1 MNENKFTP
9 RAEESLRLAQ
19 EAAQDMGHDYVGCE
33 HLLLGLLREE
43 EGIAHRVLT
52 EYGLTD
58 EMISGIL
65 RHNVGQGTS
74 GDAPSQGLTPRAKSV
89 IELAVGES
97 HRMGAGY
104 IGTEH
109 LLMGLLREGSNMA
122 VRILRTV
129 GVDPRK
135 MYASVQQKLSE
146 SSPHTVTSGTSTPNK
161 ENKKTGKTL
170 EEFTRDLT
178 EAARQ
183 GKLDP
188 VIGRDK
194 EIQRVVQ
201 ILSRRTKNNPVLIG
215 EPGVGKTAIAE
226 GLAQRIASA
235 DVPEE
240 LLNKKLLS
248 LDLSGMVAGTKY
260 RGEFEERI
268 KNALDEVK
276 KDGNVI
282 LFIDELHTI
291 VGAGSAEGAV
301 DAANIIKPAL
311 GRGEIRVIGATTLNE
326 YRKYIEKDAA
336 LERRFQPVTVGEPSA
351 EDTVAILKGLRDKYE
366 AHHKLTITDEALEA
380 AVSLSR
386 RYINDRFLPDKAID
400 LMDEAASQVRM
411 KAESASPDLKSLE
424 EKIAALHREK
434 AEAITAQDYEKAA
447 QLRDIEKNYTD
458 QVEIERDNWRRK
470 LSQNR
475 GTVTA
480 DDIANVVA
488 GWTGIPVN
496 RLTEDESLR
505 LLRLEETLHQR
516 VVGQD
521 EAVTAVAR
529 AIRRGRVG
537 LKDPKRPIG
546 SFLFLGPTG
555 VGKTELCKALAE
567 AMFGDENA
575 MIRID
580 MSEYMERHTVSRL
593 VGSPPGYVGHE
604 EGGQLTEK
612 VRRKP
617 YSVVLFDE
625 IEKAHEDVWNIL
637 LQILEDG
644 IVTDSQGRRV
654 DFKNTV
660 IVMTSNVGAKNITAA
675 ENAPLGFDG
684 SEKQKEA
691 NEAARFARIREA
703 VMAELKRTFKPEF
716 LNRIDET
723 IVFRQ
728 LTEEDIVKI
737 AHRMLSVTGKRM
749 AQQGITLVSD
759 EDAVAALAKDGFD
772 AEYGA
777 RPLRRSI
784 QNTVEDAVAE
794 QMLEGKLKYG
804 DTAKVTLHDGKVVVE
819 KIPAT
824 EAQAEAIAEE
834 AEEAAGEAES
844 PAEAAED
851 SPDHPQSA
859 E

>member
-19 EAAQDMGHDYVGCE
+19 EAAQDLGHGYVGCE

-43 EGIAHRVLT
+43 EGIAHRVLS

-58 EMISGIL
+58 EMITGIL
-65 RHNVGQGTS
+65 QRSVGQGTS

-146 SSPHTVTSGTSTPNK
+146 TSPHTVTSGAGTPNK

-226 GLAQRIASA
+226 GLAQRIAAA

-301 DAANIIKPAL
+301 DAANILKPAL
-311 GRGEIRVIGATTLNE
+311 SRGEIRVIGATTLNE

-336 LERRFQPVTVGEPSA
+336 LERRFQPVTVGEPTP
-351 EDTVAILKGLRDKYE
+351 EDTIAILKGLWDKYE

-380 AVSLSR
+380 AVTLSR
-386 RYINDRFLPDKAID
+386 RYISDRFLPDKAID

-424 EKIAALHREK
+424 EKIAALRREK
-434 AEAITAQDYEKAA
+434 SEAIAAQDYEKAA

-480 DDIANVVA
+480 EDIANVVA
-488 GWTGIPVN
+488 GWTGIPVT
-496 RLTEDESLR
+496 RLTEDESTR
-505 LLRLEETLHQR
+505 LLKLEETLQQR

-521 EAVTAVAR
+521 EAVAAVAR

-654 DFKNTV
+654 DFRNTV

-675 ENAPLGFDG
+675 ENTRLGFDG
-684 SEKQKEA
+684 SEKNAEKD
-691 NEAARFARIREA
+691 EAARFARIREA

-737 AHRMLSVTGKRM
+737 AHRMLTITGKRM
-749 AQQGITLVSD
+749 AQQGITLTAD
-759 EDAVAALAKDGFD
+759 EDAVAMLAKNGFD

-794 QMLEGKLKYG
+794 QMLEGKLKSG
-804 DTAKVTLHDGKVVVE
+804 DTAKVTLSDGKVVVE
-819 KIPAT
+819 KVPTA
-824 EAQAEAIAEE
+824 EAETEAIAEE
-834 AEEAAGEAES
+834 TQEVNKVSEDKAE
-844 PAEAAED
+844 
-851 SPDHPQSA
+851 
-859 E
+859 

>member
-1 MNENKFTP
+1 MMNENKFTP
-9 RAEESLRLAQ
+9 RAEEALRLSQ
-19 EAAQDMGHDYVGCE
+19 ESAEELGHGYVGSE

-43 EGIAHRVLT
+43 EGLAHRVLT

-58 EMISGIL
+58 EMILSVL
-65 RHNVGQGTS
+65 RRSVGAGLAGT
-74 GDAPSQGLTPRAKSV
+74 APSQGLTPRAKGV
-89 IELAVGES
+89 VELAVSEAA
-97 HRMGAGY
+97 RMGSPM

-109 LLMGLLREGSNMA
+109 LLMGILREGGNMA
-122 VRILRTV
+122 LRILRTV
-129 GVDPRK
+129 GVDPKK
-135 MYASVQQKLSE
+135 MYSSIVQKINEAPKAAPAGAVSSTKE
-146 SSPHTVTSGTSTPNK
+146 SG
-161 ENKKTGKTL
+161 KKGSAL

-178 EAARQ
+178 ESARA
-183 GKLDP
+183 GRLDP
-188 VIGRDK
+188 VIGRDE
-194 EIQRVVQ
+194 EIRRVIQ

-226 GLAQRIASA
+226 GLAERIAAA

-240 LLNKKLLS
+240 LLDKRVLS

-268 KNALDEVK
+268 KKTIDEVK
-276 KDGNVI
+276 KAGNVI

-301 DAANIIKPAL
+301 DAANILKPAL
-311 GRGEIRVIGATTLNE
+311 SRGEIRVVGATTLDE

-336 LERRFQPVTVGEPSA
+336 LERRFQPVTVGEPSPEA
-351 EDTVAILKGLRDKYE
+351 TLEILKGLRDKYE

-411 KAESASPDLKSLE
+411 SAESTSPDLKSLE
-424 EKIAALHREK
+424 EKINALHREK
-434 AEAITAQDYEKAA
+434 ADAIAAQDYEKAA
-447 QLRDIEKNYTD
+447 QLRDLEQKYTQ
-458 QVEIERDNWRRK
+458 QVDIERENWK
-470 LSQNR
+470 KSLSTNR
-475 GTVTA
+475 GSVGA
-480 DDIANVVA
+480 EDIAKVVA
-488 GWTGIPVN
+488 GWTGIPVT
-496 RLTEDESLR
+496 RLTEDESMR
-505 LLRLEETLHQR
+505 MLRLEETLHKR

-521 EAVTAVAR
+521 EAVTAVAK
-529 AIRRGRVG
+529 AIRRSRVG

-555 VGKTELCKALAE
+555 VGKTELCKTLAE
-567 AMFGDENA
+567 TMFGDENA
-575 MIRID
+575 RIRLD
-580 MSEYMERHTVSRL
+580 MSEYMEKHTVSRL

-625 IEKAHEDVWNIL
+625 IEKAHPDVWNIL

-654 DFKNTV
+654 DFKNTI

-675 ENAPLGFDG
+675 ETPLGFHGGDK
-684 SEKQKEA
+684 SAEEDEA
-691 NEAARFARIREA
+691 KRYERIRQA
-703 VMAELKRTFKPEF
+703 VMDDLKKTFRPEF
-716 LNRIDET
+716 LNRIDEI

-728 LTEEDIVKI
+728 LTQENIREI
-737 AHRMLSVTGKRM
+737 ASRMLQVTGRRM
-749 AQQGITLVSD
+749 AEQGITLDVD
-759 EDAVAALAKDGFD
+759 DDALTELARDGFD
-772 AEYGA
+772 PQYGA

-784 QNTVEDAVAE
+784 QNLVEDAVAE
-794 QMLEGKLKYG
+794 QMLEGRLRSGGTAHVRLK
-804 DTAKVTLHDGKVVVE
+804 DGKVVIE
-819 KIPAT
+819 SESAPAD
-824 EAQAEAIAEE
+824 APQP
-834 AEEAAGEAES
+834 EAA
-844 PAEAAED
+844 PAK
-851 SPDHPQSA
+851 
-859 E
+859 

>member
-19 EAAQDMGHDYVGCE
+19 EAAQDLGHGYVGCE

-43 EGIAHRVLT
+43 EGIAHRVLS

-58 EMISGIL
+58 EMITGIL
-65 RHNVGQGTS
+65 QRSVGQGS
-74 GDAPSQGLTPRAKSV
+74 AGEAPSQGLTPRAKSV

-146 SSPHTVTSGTSTPNK
+146 SSPHTVTSGASTSNK

-194 EIQRVVQ
+194 EIQRVIQ

-226 GLAQRIASA
+226 GLAQRIAAA

-301 DAANIIKPAL
+301 DAANILKPAL
-311 GRGEIRVIGATTLNE
+311 SRGEIRVIGATTLNE

-336 LERRFQPVTVGEPSA
+336 LERRFQPVTVGEPTPEA
-351 EDTVAILKGLRDKYE
+351 TLEILKGLRDRYE
-366 AHHKLTITDEALEA
+366 AHHKLTITDEALDA
-380 AVSLSR
+380 AVQLSK
-386 RYINDRFLPDKAID
+386 RYIGDRFLPDKAID

-411 KAESASPDLKSLE
+411 TAESSSPDLKALE
-424 EKIAALHREK
+424 EKISTLHREK
-434 AEAITAQDYEKAA
+434 NDAIAAQDFEKAA
-447 QLRDIEKNYTD
+447 QLRDIEKNYQE
-458 QVEIERDNWRRK
+458 QVDIERENWRK
-470 LSQNR
+470 SLSQNR

-480 DDIANVVA
+480 DDIAKVVA
-488 GWTGIPVN
+488 GWTGIPVT
-496 RLTEDESLR
+496 RLTEDESMR
-505 LLRLEETLHQR
+505 LLKLEEKLHQR

-521 EAVTAVAR
+521 DAVTAVAK
-529 AIRRGRVG
+529 AIRRSRVG

-555 VGKTELCKALAE
+555 VGKTELCKTLAE

-575 MIRID
+575 MVRID
-580 MSEYMERHTVSRL
+580 MSEYMEKHTVSRL
-593 VGSPPGYVGHE
+593 IGSPPGYVGHE

-644 IVTDSQGRRV
+644 VVTDSQGRRV

-660 IVMTSNVGAKNITAA
+660 IVMTSNVGARNITADA
-675 ENAPLGFDG
+675 AKLGFDG
-684 SEKQKEA
+684 KEKDET
-691 NEAARFARIREA
+691 ESDEARFARIREA
-703 VMAELKRTFKPEF
+703 VMTDLKHTFRPEF
-716 LNRIDET
+716 LNRIDEI

-728 LTEEDIVKI
+728 LTQENIVEI
-737 AHRMLSVTGKRM
+737 ARRMLAVTGKRM
-749 AQQGITLVSD
+749 AQQGITLAMD
-759 EDAVAALAKDGFD
+759 DDAVEALAKDGFD
-772 AEYGA
+772 PQYGA
-777 RPLRRSI
+777 RPLRRAI
-784 QNTVEDAVAE
+784 QNQVEDAVAE
-794 QMLEGKLKYG
+794 QMLEGQLKSG
-804 DTAKVTLHDGKVVVE
+804 DTARICLRDGKVV
-819 KIPAT
+819 
-824 EAQAEAIAEE
+824 IAKD
-834 AEEAAGEAES
+834 A
-844 PAEAAED
+844 AEAAAPAETPAED
-851 SPDHPQSA
+851 AKAPA
-859 E
+859 EK